1 MREHTSFNS
10 ADGGVLIL
18 SVVGRL
24 GRGKK
29 WWAWWWGDPHLS
41 HDGGGEGAVVVDP
54 AIHAQLR
61 VGLAP
66 VGGRGVG
73 VQELPLWVVEAE
85 TLVGPTVGARRNGDR
100 QEGLGAEVGRGPG
113 AIVQQVSPAAMAW
126 DSG

>member
-1 MREHTSFNS
+1 M
-10 ADGGVLIL
+10 
-18 SVVGRL
+18 
-24 GRGKK
+24 
-29 WWAWWWGDPHLS
+29 
-41 HDGGGEGAVVVDP
+41 VVDP

-73 VQELPLWVVEAE
+73 VQELPLWVAEVE